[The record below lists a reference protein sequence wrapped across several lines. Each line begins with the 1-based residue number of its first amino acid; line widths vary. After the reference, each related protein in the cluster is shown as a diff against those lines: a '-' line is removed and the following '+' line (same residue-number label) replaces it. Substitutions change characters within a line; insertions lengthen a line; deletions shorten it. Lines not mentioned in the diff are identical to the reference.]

1 MKPYVHYLLVAVVAG
16 LAGTAGYFAN
26 REMGARNAM
35 HDSAATSAATA
46 LMALHLP
53 DTEDSVQPLE
63 QWRGKVIVANFWATW
78 CPPCRKEIP
87 DFVAVSRKL
96 AEFPVQFV
104 GISIDMADKVK
115 TFKHEFDVP
124 YPLLIASPEV
134 LNLAS
139 GFGNA
144 AQGLPFTVILDR
156 HGVARHVKLGTLNQ
170 RELEGKIRA
179 LLDEK
184 S

>member
-1 MKPYVHYLLVAVVAG
+1 MRPYVHYLLVAIVAG

-26 REMGARNAM
+26 REMGTRDALHENSAT
-35 HDSAATSAATA
+35 AATTA
-46 LMALHLP
+46 LMALRLP
-53 DTEDSVQPLE
+53 DTEGSIQPVE

-87 DFVAVSRKL
+87 DFVAASRGL
-96 AEFPVQFV
+96 GEYPVQFV

-115 TFKHEFDVP
+115 AFKREFDVP
-124 YPLLIASPEV
+124 YPLLIASPDV
-134 LNLAS
+134 LGLAS

-156 HGVARHVKLGTLNQ
+156 NGVARHVKLGALNQ
-170 RELEGKIRA
+170 SELEGKIRA